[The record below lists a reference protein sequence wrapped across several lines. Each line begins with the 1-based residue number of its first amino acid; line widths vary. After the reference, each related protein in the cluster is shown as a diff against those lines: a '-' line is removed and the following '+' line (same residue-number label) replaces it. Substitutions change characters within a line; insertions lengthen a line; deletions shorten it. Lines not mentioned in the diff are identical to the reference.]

1 MNKQTAVKN
10 VLRAG
15 VALAALSAGANV
27 YANAPG
33 ACTLGTVGLP
43 GITPGVNIQHVVYIQ
58 FDNVHIERDNPNV
71 PSDLE
76 QMPNL
81 LNFLQNKGTLL
92 TNHHTPLISH
102 TADDILTSLTG
113 IYGDRHGQPVAN
125 SYGYFKTNG
134 TIGFSS
140 SFAYWTDPSPEPAA
154 TPIMVNESGTVA
166 PAPWVP
172 FTRNGCD
179 VGQVSVANTILE
191 NTTSDIA
198 TVFGA
203 SSPEATEAASNS
215 ALAQADFVGI
225 GVHCGFGSTLC
236 AGNPNAKADRLKNEA
251 GGYAGYKALF
261 GAKYVAA
268 TISPSTPLAD
278 LEGNAINDGKG
289 HNGFPGF
296 DGMSATNTL
305 GLVAKMLES
314 GIPVVYSYISD
325 VHDNHV
331 AGTAP
336 CNVPGNTG
344 TCAYG
349 PGEAG
354 YVQAL
359 KNYDTEFGKF
369 FTRLKNDGI
378 DETNT
383 LFVVT
388 TEEQD
393 HFAGTQNPTPAGC
406 DGVTTPCTYVHT
418 TSPVNSATVGEV
430 NVNLS
435 KLLATEKGNTTPFS
449 VHSDLPPAYYLNNN
463 PAQTSTTTRQL
474 ERDVASLT
482 TFNPYKNATETL
494 VDYIVDQAGMKMLHM
509 VTSDSARTPNFV
521 AFQKGDYFGFA
532 SGTSLCTATNF
543 TDCVNI
549 QPGFAWNHGGYQPEI
564 TTLWLGMV
572 GPGVNVGNGARDTD
586 TWTDEADIRPTI
598 LSLVGLTDDYQQ
610 DGRVIVE
617 DLQDGAIPAALG
629 GANRSAYEQLAQAYK
644 QINAAVGSL
653 GLATLQASTVA
664 LTGNDAGDAIYA
676 ACEAKIS
683 QWVQTRNTLASQMNT
698 LLQNAAFNGQA
709 VNPATAAPLITQ
721 ANALIAGA
729 TCP

>member
-1 MNKQTAVKN
+1 MNRYTALKQA
-10 VLRAG
+10 LRAG
-15 VALAALSAGANV
+15 AALAAVSAATA
-27 YANAPG
+27 YANAPA

-58 FDNVHIERDNPNV
+58 FDNMHIERDNPNV

-140 SFAYWTDPSPEPAA
+140 SFAYWTDPSAEPAA
-154 TPIMVNESGTVA
+154 TPIMVNEFGTVA

-191 NTTSDIA
+191 NTTSDIT

-203 SSPEATEAASNS
+203 NSPEATEAASNS

-236 AGNPNAKADRLKNEA
+236 TSNPNAHPDRLKNEA
-251 GGYAGYKALF
+251 GGYLGYKALF
-261 GAKYVAA
+261 GHKYVAA
-268 TISPSTPLAD
+268 TISPNAPLAD
-278 LEGNAINDGKG
+278 LDGNPINDGKG

-296 DGMSATNTL
+296 DGMTATNSL
-305 GLVAKMLES
+305 GYIAKMLES
-314 GIPVVYSYISD
+314 GIPVVYAYISD
-325 VHDNHV
+325 AHDDHV
-331 AGTAP
+331 AGSAP
-336 CNVPGNTG
+336 CNVIGSTS

-359 KNYDTEFGKF
+359 KNYDTAFGKF
-369 FTRLKNDGI
+369 FARLKNDGI

-383 LFVVT
+383 LFVIT

-393 HFAGTQNPTPAGC
+393 HYAGTRNPTPAGC
-406 DGVTTPCTYVHT
+406 DGVNTPCNYIHT
-418 TSPVNSATVGEV
+418 PSPVNSANIGEV

-435 KLLATEKGNTTPFS
+435 RLLKTEKNNTTPFS

-463 PAQTSTTTRQL
+463 PAQTDPVTRQL
-474 ERDVASLT
+474 ERDVANLT

-509 VTSDSARTPNFV
+509 VTSDPARTPNFV

-532 SGTSLCTATNF
+532 SGTSACTATNF

-549 QPGFAWNHGGYQPEI
+549 QPGFAYNHGGYQPEI

-572 GPGVNVGNGARDTD
+572 GPGVDAGSGVRDTT
-586 TWTDEADIRPTI
+586 TWTDEADIRPTL
-598 LSLVGLTDDYQQ
+598 LSLVGLKDDYQQ
-610 DGRVIVE
+610 DGRVIIE
-617 DLQDGAIPAALG
+617 DLQDGAIPASLG
-629 GANRSAYEQLAQAYK
+629 GSNRSWYQQLAQAYK
-644 QINAAVGSL
+644 EINAPIGNLA
-653 GLATLQASTVA
+653 LATLQASTFA
-664 LTGNDAGDAIYA
+664 LTANDAGDATYA
-676 ACEAKIS
+676 ACETKIN
-683 QWVQTRNTLASQMNT
+683 QWVQTRNALASQMNMR
-698 LLQNAAFNGQA
+698 LQNAAFNGQA
-709 VNPATAAPLITQ
+709 VDQSSASPLINQ
-721 ANALIAGA
+721 ANALMASA